1 MDVTIKFVGPV
12 AIKLKKDEARVEC
25 HPGTKVED
33 IFRILIEKLGEEF
46 SETVFEKD
54 LRKVKESISIALKRE
69 GQLGY
74 QRLEVI
80 GGMGTELHPNDALI
94 LYHPMGG
101 G

>member
-12 AIKLKKDEARVEC
+12 GTKLKRDEEHVEC
-25 HPGTKVED
+25 PPATKVED
-33 IFRILIEKLGEEF
+33 IFRILRAKLGEEF
-46 SETVFEKD
+46 SQTIFEKD
-54 LRKVKESISIALKRE
+54 LRKVKESISIRLKRE

-74 QRLEVI
+74 QGLELFD
-80 GGMGTELHPNDALI
+80 GMHTELHPDDTLI